1 MRSLTTTTTPTP
13 TPTPTPP
20 SAAGAG
26 AAASPKKKKETKLSD
41 EEEDFKLPIVC
52 DTDTLRSLIRRK
64 KSVRIVDV
72 RRAEDYL
79 TEHIPGAVSLPL
91 ARVLENDQP
100 EKIVSLLE
108 ELGVSDNTPVVVYDD
123 TFGALAARVAWS
135 FQYVGHDNTALLEM
149 TFKQWKE
156 IGLETEK
163 QQRTFP
169 TTKHSLNIRKDI
181 YVDASYVEAAATTSN
196 NNTST
201 NSKPNNTLLVDSRER
216 LNYLT
221 EHIPG
226 ARNIPYTMVGSE
238 DSILRKAEEL
248 KRLIENRGIPND
260 SEIIT
265 YCGSVGTLSGL
276 TYYALKLAGFKNVKL
291 YPKSFKEWK
300 ALGKP
305 KEEFKDATYWD
316 LSAE

>member
-1 MRSLTTTTTPTP
+1 MRCLTTTATTNTA
-13 TPTPTPP
+13 
-20 SAAGAG
+20 SSSSVAAR
-26 AAASPKKKKETKLSD
+26 KKKEAKVSG
-41 EEEDFKLPIVC
+41 EEEEEQFKLPAVVC
-52 DTDTLRSLIRRK
+52 DVDTLRSLIRRK

-72 RRAEDYL
+72 RKAEDYQR
-79 TEHIPGAVSLPL
+79 EHIPTAVSLPL

-100 EKIVSLLE
+100 EKIVAFLE
-108 ELGVSDNTPVVVYDD
+108 ELGISDTTPVVVYDD
-123 TFGALAARVAWS
+123 TFGALAARVAWT

-163 QQRTFP
+163 QQRSFP
-169 TTKHSLNIRKDI
+169 KARHSLNIRQDI
-181 YVDASYVEAAATTSN
+181 YVDASYVEAAATT
-196 NNTST
+196 TTT
-201 NSKPNNTLLVDSRER
+201 NSKPNTLLVDSRER

-226 ARNIPYTMVGSE
+226 ARNIPYTMVGSQ

-248 KRLIENRGIPND
+248 KRLIENRGITND

-276 TYYALKLAGFKNVKL
+276 TYYALKLAGFQNVKL

-305 KEEFKDATYWD
+305 KEEFKDANYWD